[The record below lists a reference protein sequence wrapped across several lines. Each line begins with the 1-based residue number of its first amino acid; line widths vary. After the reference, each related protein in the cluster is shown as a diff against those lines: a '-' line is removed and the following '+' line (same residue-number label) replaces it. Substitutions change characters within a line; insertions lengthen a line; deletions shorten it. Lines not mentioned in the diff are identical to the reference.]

1 MTDLTLYGLIGL
13 GCLILISNFVDFS
26 ALFAKA
32 VVNKKPNGPSIFN
45 KESTFLE
52 IVDLW
57 YQLKTKCDSLNLSI
71 ASKKLDEVFPLLNT
85 SRAVNNDKTV

>member
-1 MTDLTLYGLIGL
+1 MTDLTLYGLIAL

-32 VVNKKPNGPSIFN
+32 VVNKKNSPPIFN

-52 IVDLW
+52 TVDLW

-71 ASKKLDEVFPLLNT
+71 ASKKLDEVFPLLNA
-85 SRAVNNDKTV
+85 SRTVNNDKTI